1 MNTIKQIFTI
11 NKINRSTRYGQK
23 PKLIWF
29 TGLSG
34 SGKSTLANLVEQYLF
49 KEGFYTY
56 SLDGDNIRSGL
67 NKDLSFSEQDRK
79 ENIRRIGEVA
89 KILLDAGLIVCASFI
104 SPNKIDRD
112 NLKLIVG
119 LDNFI
124 EIYLNTPIK
133 ECENR
138 DVKGLYAR
146 ARSGEIKNFT
156 GISADYEEP
165 VSPDL
170 EIDTSKYSIEES
182 FEIILKKI
190 LIKLK

>member
-1 MNTIKQIFTI
+1 MNIIKHIFTI
-11 NKINRSTRYGQK
+11 NKINRSFRNGQK

-34 SGKSTLANLVEQYLF
+34 SGKSTLANLVEKYLF

-119 LDNFI
+119 IDNFI

-138 DVKGLYAR
+138 DVKGLYAK

-182 FEIILKKI
+182 VEIILKKI

>member
-1 MNTIKQIFTI
+1 MNIIKHIFTI
-11 NKINRSTRYGQK
+11 NKIDRSFRNGQK

-34 SGKSTLANLVEQYLF
+34 SGKSTLANLVEKYLF

-119 LDNFI
+119 IDNFI

-138 DVKGLYAR
+138 DVKGLYAK

-182 FEIILKKI
+182 VEIILKKI